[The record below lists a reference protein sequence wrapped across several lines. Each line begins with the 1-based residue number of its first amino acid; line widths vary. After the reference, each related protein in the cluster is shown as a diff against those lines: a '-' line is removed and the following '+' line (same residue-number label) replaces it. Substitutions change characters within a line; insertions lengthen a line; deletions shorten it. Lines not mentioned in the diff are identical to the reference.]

1 MSDPAGWSTPPP
13 GTTPPNQRHG
23 CLTAFMFV
31 AGIILMLPGLCAIIV
46 GANSRPDASL
56 ALVIFI
62 CVAIGLGGLALVI
75 SAARGR
81 R

>member
-1 MSDPAGWSTPPP
+1 MSDPGGSPTPPP
-13 GTTPPNQRHG
+13 GATPPNRRHG

-31 AGIILMLPGLCAIIV
+31 AGIVLMLPGLCAILV
-46 GANSRPDASL
+46 GATSRPDASL

-62 CVAIGLGGLALVI
+62 CLMIGIGGVALVI
-75 SAARGR
+75 SAVRGR